1 MMKNNHHTARWRILA
16 LSLLAALLL
25 TSSLAAAPSLLQTAE
40 RPRAVG
46 AAGFTSVSVGGVTLR
61 GTLGQPFV
69 GVSRSG
75 SVALSYGFWHGI
87 AAEYKIYLPVV
98 LRS

>member
-1 MMKNNHHTARWRILA
+1 MTWNNRRTARWRILA

-75 SVALSYGFWHGI
+75 SVALSHGFWHGI
-87 AAEYKIYLPVV
+87 ERSYNIYLPVIMK
-98 LRS
+98 

>member
-1 MMKNNHHTARWRILA
+1 MTWNNRRTARWRILA